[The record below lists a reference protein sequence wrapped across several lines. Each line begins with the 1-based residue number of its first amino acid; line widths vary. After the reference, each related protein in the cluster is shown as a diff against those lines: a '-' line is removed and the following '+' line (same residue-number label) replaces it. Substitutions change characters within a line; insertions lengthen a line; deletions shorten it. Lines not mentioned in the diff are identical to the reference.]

1 MGSIYKRGN
10 IFWIKYYRNGKS
22 YRESS
27 KSNRKADAKRLLRK
41 REGEIAEGKI
51 PGVLFDRVRFEDLIE
66 ALFTDYK
73 INGRKSLDRAELSVN
88 KHLEPFFNGM
98 RVVDITTPIINDY
111 ISLRLKQKAAN
122 ATINRELSAL
132 KRMFTLAMRSTPPRI
147 SNVPFIPTL
156 AENNVRT
163 GFFEHKDFLAL
174 RKALPDYLKNLVTF
188 AYYTGWRLREILGL
202 TWDRVDI
209 HNGTVRLEADD
220 TKNHEARTLY
230 SGGEILSLL
239 KDQFRNR
246 QLHCRYVF
254 HRKGRQIKQ
263 LRKSWATACK
273 KTGLEGKFFHDL
285 RRTAVRNMIRAGVPE
300 RVAMSISGHKTR
312 SVFDRYN
319 IVSPQDLVDAT
330 EKIDSYH
337 RRNQENIT
345 GTQRAHNGHTLC
357 SEQSLTEK

>member
-10 IFWIKYYRNGKS
+10 IFWIKYYRYGKP

-51 PGVLFDRVRFEDLIE
+51 PGVLFDRVRFEDLVE

-73 INGRKSLDRAELSVN
+73 INERKSLDRAELSVN

-98 RVVDITTPIINDY
+98 RVVDITTPAINEY
-111 ISLRLKQKAAN
+111 IALRLNQKAAN

-147 SNVPFIPTL
+147 SNAPYIPHL

-163 GFFEHKDFLAL
+163 GYFDHDDFLSL
-174 RKALPDYLKNLVTF
+174 RNALPDYLKNLVTF
-188 AYYTGWRLREILGL
+188 AYLSGWRKGEILGL
-202 TWDRVDI
+202 TWERVDI
-209 HNGTVRLEADD
+209 HNRTVRLEADD
-220 TKNHEARTLY
+220 TKNREARTIY
-230 SGGEILSLL
+230 TDGEILSLL
-239 KDQFRNR
+239 KDQFRKR

-254 HRKGRQIKQ
+254 HRNGNQIKS
-263 LRKSWATACK
+263 LSKAWSTACM
-273 KTGLEGKFFHDL
+273 KTGLEGKFFHDF
-285 RRTAVRNMIRAGVPE
+285 RRTAIRNMLRAGVSE

-330 EKIDSYH
+330 LKIDNYH
-337 RRNQENIT
+337 RQNQESVA
-345 GTQRAHNGHTLC
+345 GT
-357 SEQSLTEK
+357 